1 MDWLGKLSTF
11 LSSTAGISLAHSIIL
26 IVILVV
32 LRSFILQIIIKMY
45 PDIKVEDRR
54 RWSVSLRNTVIFCTL
69 FGLVLIWA
77 RELQSFALSIVAFAA
92 ALVLATKE
100 LIMCFSGSLFR
111 ATSQSYSI
119 GDVIEVGPYQGRVVD
134 INMFTTTLAELGP
147 AGMSHRMTGKIIK
160 LPNSLLLLYP
170 VIRDNDLGSF
180 ILATI
185 LIPVPYS
192 VDPVKAER
200 VVIVAT
206 NKYTRPYIKEAEAS
220 INVQEIEKLLDTPSV
235 EPRITIVPIDDKH
248 YKFVIRVTIPKEQ
261 RNRIE
266 QEIYRDFMLNCHGQS
281 EPEES
286 L

>member
-1 MDWLGKLSTF
+1 MSWLNKIFTF
-11 LSSTAGISLAHSIIL
+11 LSSDAGISLAHSLIL
-26 IVILVV
+26 IVLLVL
-32 LRSFILQIIIKMY
+32 LRSFILQVIIKTH
-45 PDIKVEDRR
+45 PDMKLEDKR
-54 RWSVSLRNTVIFCTL
+54 RWSVNMRNTVIFCSI

-111 ATSQSYSI
+111 ATSQSYSV

-134 INMFTTTLAELGP
+134 INIFTTTLAELGP
-147 AGMSHRMTGKIIK
+147 HGMSHRMTGKMIK
-160 LPNSLLLLYP
+160 LPNSLLLTYP
-170 VIRDNDLGSF
+170 VIRDNDLGVF
-180 ILATI
+180 ILDTI

-192 VDPVKAER
+192 VDPVRAER
-200 VVIVAT
+200 VVIEAT
-206 NKYTRPYIKEAEAS
+206 NRYTQPYLREAELS
-220 INVQEIEKLLDTPSV
+220 INVQEIEKLLDTPSI
-235 EPRITIVPIDDKH
+235 EPRITMVPIDDKQ
-248 YKFVIRVTIPKEQ
+248 YKFVIRVAIPKEQ

-266 QEIYRDFMLNCHGQS
+266 QEIFRDFMFGCHGQS